1 MAVPRID
8 HVVVDVRDR
17 IDEAERRYR
26 ALGFHLRQRG
36 RHSLGSVNHLAMLDP
51 DYVELLGTGDG
62 GAAARADLAGFPV
75 GMNGLVFA
83 MQGAE
88 ALHADQRARGV
99 PVQAVQRFGR
109 PLLLPDGSRGEARF
123 NVVRVEPR
131 AVFDGRVYFCEH
143 LTPDL
148 VWRPE
153 WQDHPNGALALA
165 RVVLAAE
172 DPDQTA
178 AGFERMFGAGSAEA
192 ADGGG
197 RVLAACGVAVEV
209 RAREAVERALGGA
222 MPDPA
227 GRADHMALLGVRVR
241 SLRRAEEVLRANG
254 VSGLRAEERA
264 LLVPAVEAMNVAL
277 EFVE

>member
-8 HVVVDVRDR
+8 HVVVDVRDL

-26 ALGFHLRQRG
+26 TLGFNLTQRG

-51 DYVELLGTGDG
+51 DYVELLGTGEG
-62 GAAARADLAGFPV
+62 GGGAARADLAGFPV

-83 MQGAE
+83 MQDAE

-99 PVQAVQRFGR
+99 PVQPVQHFGR
-109 PLLLPDGSRGEARF
+109 PVVLPDGACGEARF
-123 NVVRVEPR
+123 NVVRAETR

-165 RVVLAAE
+165 RVMLAAG
-172 DPDQTA
+172 DPDRTA
-178 AGFERMFGAGSAEA
+178 AGFERMFGAGSVEA
-192 ADGGG
+192 ADAG
-197 RVLAACGVAVEV
+197 RVLAAGGVAVEV

-222 MPDPA
+222 MPDAA
-227 GRADHMALLGVRVR
+227 GRGDHMALLGVRVR

-254 VSGLRAEERA
+254 VSGVRADERG
-264 LLVPAVEAMNVAL
+264 LLVPAAEAMNVAL